1 MCTYP
6 YFVDHDTL
14 VFAKLSPDEK
24 DAVRMPQ
31 LLRETQPSDPAAK
44 VVIEFTVGNL
54 DYRKMSTSPTDKDGK
69 KHPKARALRLAGVD
83 GALR

>member
-54 DYRKMSTSPTDKDGK
+54 DYRTMSTSKADPDG
-69 KHPKARALRLAGVD
+69 RATRKSAKNYV
-83 GALR
+83 R